1 MLVKQLELK
10 TIRHANRKI
19 ADDRLNE
26 KEDDVHGWTQVKIW
40 GKREADGKGNND
52 KATKQADK
60 VMPRPTHKQSQ
71 KTSYRLGR
79 TGAKQTRE
87 AV

>member
-19 ADDRLNE
+19 ADARLNE

-60 VMPRPTHKQSQ
+60 VITHKQSQ